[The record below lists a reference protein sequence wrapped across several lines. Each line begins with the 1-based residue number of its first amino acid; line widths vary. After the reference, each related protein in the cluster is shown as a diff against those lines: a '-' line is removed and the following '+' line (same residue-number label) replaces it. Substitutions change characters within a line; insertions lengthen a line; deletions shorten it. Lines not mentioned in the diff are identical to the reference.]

1 MFCDD
6 ASNPGSEVSVVHG
19 FAPPAT
25 CCEQFAD
32 RSVTR
37 LPLHPGIKRIL
48 RLLCLTLVHLRRPI
62 SARPGARSGHG
73 RPKTCL
79 LNACTCEGTRA
90 RPGFSNSNARST
102 YTPCAWRKQDRASSL
117 QELNRPPGQVPSGG
131 IYAFDVR
138 QTLTP
143 YLLPWLLLLEATS
156 FWLSL
161 SLTLSLSLL
170 LSFSLDLSLSLWA
183 STVCPDMHGPGTTE
197 WACLGSQATM
207 FKCVGCAEHSK
218 TQDSKTHT
226 HTRTPPHPLTHTH
239 NTDTHTHTP
248 HTRTHTH
255 TQVIPRDCR

>member
-1 MFCDD
+1 M
-6 ASNPGSEVSVVHG
+6 
-19 FAPPAT
+19 
-25 CCEQFAD
+25 
-32 RSVTR
+32 
-37 LPLHPGIKRIL
+37 
-48 RLLCLTLVHLRRPI
+48 
-62 SARPGARSGHG
+62 
-73 RPKTCL
+73 
-79 LNACTCEGTRA
+79 
-90 RPGFSNSNARST
+90 
-102 YTPCAWRKQDRASSL
+102 WRKQDRASSL
-117 QELNRPPGQVPSGG
+117 QELHRPPGQVPRGG

-161 SLTLSLSLL
+161 SLALSRSLS

-248 HTRTHTH
+248 HTRTHTLTHTHNTDTHTHTHTHTHTYTTDTHTHTH
-255 TQVIPRDCR
+255 TQLYGRYS

>member
-6 ASNPGSEVSVVHG
+6 ASNPGSQVSVVHG

-117 QELNRPPGQVPSGG
+117 QELHRPPGQVPRGG

-161 SLTLSLSLL
+161 SLYSLSFSPALFLSRSLSLPL
-170 LSFSLDLSLSLWA
+170 GQYCVSRHAWA
-183 STVCPDMHGPGTTE
+183 RHD
-197 WACLGSQATM
+197 
-207 FKCVGCAEHSK
+207 
-218 TQDSKTHT
+218 
-226 HTRTPPHPLTHTH
+226 
-239 NTDTHTHTP
+239 
-248 HTRTHTH
+248 
-255 TQVIPRDCR
+255 

>member
-1 MFCDD
+1 M
-6 ASNPGSEVSVVHG
+6 
-19 FAPPAT
+19 
-25 CCEQFAD
+25 
-32 RSVTR
+32 
-37 LPLHPGIKRIL
+37 
-48 RLLCLTLVHLRRPI
+48 
-62 SARPGARSGHG
+62 
-73 RPKTCL
+73 
-79 LNACTCEGTRA
+79 
-90 RPGFSNSNARST
+90 
-102 YTPCAWRKQDRASSL
+102 WRKQDRASSL
-117 QELNRPPGQVPSGG
+117 QELHRPPGQVPRGG

-255 TQVIPRDCR
+255 THTHTHMQETWIILSSST